1 MIFSLDVRRARK
13 GDCLLLHYGT
23 KTKPRLM
30 LIDGGPSDVYKPHL
44 EPRIQEI
51 RKKRKL
57 ADLDSLTVDHM
68 MVSHVDDDHIRGLI
82 DLTGE
87 EIVRQDA
94 HEPLLLNVLNLWHNS
109 FDAVI
114 NHTPDELTASLTK
127 QFGAAATKGAG
138 LDDAKV
144 KAVEDKSKEGP
155 EVVRGTLQVLA
166 SIEQG
171 FRLRGNAK
179 KLGYGSN
186 SEFGG
191 ALVMATKNNGAIDLD
206 GSLKVTVV
214 GPMQPELKKLHEKHQ
229 EWLKEMKKKGTPV
242 ESALAAYV
250 DRSVPNLSSIVVL
263 AEADGKRMLL
273 TGDARGDKILKGL
286 EFTGVVKKDGT
297 LEVDL
302 LKVPHHGSSNNLD
315 DDFFERVVADHYV
328 FSGNGEHGNPERESL
343 EMLFKARGKDPF
355 TVHLTY
361 PIDEIDVERK
371 KDWEKERA
379 KEQAKKKKNPK
390 TKVRPKWSAE
400 KNSLESFFDDLKLA
414 SGQKIKIVDKTKAH
428 VINLLDAF

>member
-23 KTKPRLM
+23 RTKPRLM

-57 ADLDSLTVDHM
+57 ADNDPLTVNLM

-94 HEPLLLNVLNLWHNS
+94 RDPLLLNVLNLWHNS
-109 FDAVI
+109 FDAI
-114 NHTPDELTASLTK
+114 IDHTPDELTASITK
-127 QFGAAATKGAG
+127 QFGAAAAGGAG
-138 LDDAKV
+138 LNDAKV
-144 KAVEDKSKEGP
+144 KEVEEKSSEEA
-155 EVVRGTLQVLA
+155 EVVRSSLQVLA

-186 SEFGG
+186 SEFDGK
-191 ALVMATKNNGAIDLD
+191 LVMATKNNGAIDLD
-206 GSLKVTVV
+206 GSLKFTVV

-379 KEQAKKKKNPK
+379 KEQARKKKQPK
-390 TKVRPKWSAE
+390 TKVRPRWSAE

-414 SGQKIKIVDKTKAH
+414 SGQKIKIVDKTKPH

>member
-57 ADLDSLTVDHM
+57 DDVDSLTVDHM

-144 KAVEDKSKEGP
+144 TAVEDKSKEGP

-171 FRLRGNAK
+171 SDFAATLK
-179 KLGYGSN
+179 N
-186 SEFGG
+186 S
-191 ALVMATKNNGAIDLD
+191 AMAATRNSAA
-206 GSLKVTVV
+206 
-214 GPMQPELKKLHEKHQ
+214 P
-229 EWLKEMKKKGTPV
+229 WLWPPRTMGL
-242 ESALAAYV
+242 SISM
-250 DRSVPNLSSIVVL
+250 DRSRSQSLAPCSQSS
-263 AEADGKRMLL
+263 RSC
-273 TGDARGDKILKGL
+273 TRS
-286 EFTGVVKKDGT
+286 TRS
-297 LEVDL
+297 
-302 LKVPHHGSSNNLD
+302 GS
-315 DDFFERVVADHYV
+315 
-328 FSGNGEHGNPERESL
+328 
-343 EMLFKARGKDPF
+343 
-355 TVHLTY
+355 
-361 PIDEIDVERK
+361 RK
-371 KDWEKERA
+371 
-379 KEQAKKKKNPK
+379 
-390 TKVRPKWSAE
+390 
-400 KNSLESFFDDLKLA
+400 
-414 SGQKIKIVDKTKAH
+414 
-428 VINLLDAF
+428 

>member
-23 KTKPRLM
+23 RTKPRLM

-57 ADLDSLTVDHM
+57 ADNDPLTVNLM

-94 HEPLLLNVLNLWHNS
+94 RDPLLLNVLNLWHNS
-109 FDAVI
+109 FDAI
-114 NHTPDELTASLTK
+114 IDHTPDELTASITK
-127 QFGAAATKGAG
+127 QFGAAAAGGAG
-138 LDDAKV
+138 LNDAKV
-144 KAVEDKSKEGP
+144 KEVEEKSSEEA
-155 EVVRGTLQVLA
+155 EVVRSSLQVLA

-171 FRLRGNAK
+171 FRLRGNARR
-179 KLGYGSN
+179 LGYPSN
-186 SEFGG
+186 AEFGG
-191 ALVMATKNNGAIDLD
+191 DLVMATRNNGAIKLD
-206 GSLKVTVV
+206 GSLKFTVV

-379 KEQAKKKKNPK
+379 KEQARKKKQPK
-390 TKVRPKWSAE
+390 TKVRPRWSAE

-414 SGQKIKIVDKTKAH
+414 SGQKIKIVDKTKPH

>member
-57 ADLDSLTVDHM
+57 ADVDSLTVDHM

-144 KAVEDKSKEGP
+144 TAVEDKSKEGP

-191 ALVMATKNNGAIDLD
+191 ALVMAYQKQWGYRPRWIAQGHSPWPHAAGAQEAAREAPGVAQGDEEEGDSGRVGAGRICR
-206 GSLKVTVV
+206 SL
-214 GPMQPELKKLHEKHQ
+214 
-229 EWLKEMKKKGTPV
+229 
-242 ESALAAYV
+242 
-250 DRSVPNLSSIVVL
+250 
-263 AEADGKRMLL
+263 
-273 TGDARGDKILKGL
+273 
-286 EFTGVVKKDGT
+286 
-297 LEVDL
+297 
-302 LKVPHHGSSNNLD
+302 
-315 DDFFERVVADHYV
+315 
-328 FSGNGEHGNPERESL
+328 
-343 EMLFKARGKDPF
+343 
-355 TVHLTY
+355 
-361 PIDEIDVERK
+361 
-371 KDWEKERA
+371 
-379 KEQAKKKKNPK
+379 
-390 TKVRPKWSAE
+390 SAE
-400 KNSLESFFDDLKLA
+400 PVQHRCA
-414 SGQKIKIVDKTKAH
+414 GGG
-428 VINLLDAF
+428 

>member
-57 ADLDSLTVDHM
+57 DDVDSLTVDHM

-144 KAVEDKSKEGP
+144 TAVEDKSKEEP

-414 SGQKIKIVDKTKAH
+414 SGQKIKIVDKTKPH

>member
-44 EPRIQEI
+44 EPRLQEI

-57 ADLDSLTVDHM
+57 AESDQLKVDHM

-94 HEPLLLNVLNLWHNS
+94 HDPLLLNVLNLWHNS

-114 NHTPDELTASLTK
+114 NHTPDELTAAITK
-127 QFGAAATKGAG
+127 QFGPAATKGAG

-144 KAVEDKSKEGP
+144 KAVEDKSKERP
-155 EVVRGTLQVLA
+155 EVVRSGLQVLA

-191 ALVMATKNNGAIDLD
+191 DLVMATKNNGAIDLD

-361 PIDEIDVERK
+361 PIDEIDVERE
-371 KDWEKERA
+371 KDWDKERA

-390 TKVRPKWSAE
+390 IKVRAKWSAE

-414 SGQKIKIVDKTKAH
+414 SGQKIKVVDKTKPH